1 MYLIK
6 SHDSFFMEKILNLL
20 MQKNFPINIDNKSR
34 IYGTINFKFSQDT
47 LSIKYENDVLNLN
60 TPTDFNKLWKGLYK
74 LLLNHKIILNNL
86 EYFPLKE
93 EILFNNNSLKLR
105 NTHNQIIKLIIQSKN
120 HSIIKEDLYKGIW
133 PLDKEIQINKL
144 DTHLTNLKNL
154 LKDSFNYDLKFKTNA
169 GVLTFIF
176 D

>member
-6 SHDSFFMEKILNLL
+6 SHDSFFMETILNLL

-74 LLLNHKIILNNL
+74 LLLNPLIMNTLQSLTTVLLLAMYLLLLTLEVTFLMLLLAVPYMVVYLPTRLLRWLVSPLQVKRSSRSVLLNT
-86 EYFPLKE
+86 
-93 EILFNNNSLKLR
+93 SSR
-105 NTHNQIIKLIIQSKN
+105 HIQK
-120 HSIIKEDLYKGIW
+120 
-133 PLDKEIQINKL
+133 Q
-144 DTHLTNLKNL
+144 
-154 LKDSFNYDLKFKTNA
+154 
-169 GVLTFIF
+169 V
-176 D
+176 